1 MRLEF
6 LDESWIDFDE
16 WLLLLLLFSFLSLF
30 KRKHQLRANLLLR
43 LRVGRRHNFVLQT
56 ITTILQT
63 YNEY

>member
-16 WLLLLLLFSFLSLF
+16 WLLLLLLSFLPLF

-56 ITTILQT
+56 ITALQKLQ
-63 YNEY
+63 

>member
-16 WLLLLLLFSFLSLF
+16 WLLLLLFSFFPLF

-56 ITTILQT
+56 RADILQDLQ
-63 YNEY
+63 